1 MIHVVNNLC
10 AFLMFEVMESAWKK
24 LQDNINQA
32 HCLDDVITAHDNYL
46 AGNLLYFNL
55 FLTAQT

>member
-46 AGNLLYFNL
+46 AGN
-55 FLTAQT
+55 